1 MVVMARAAPAASSDL
16 SITSSIGSCPYPEV
30 DHDDGVHLA
39 LYLMEQRGFR
49 FAIVVAVLLSA
60 GYLGFWAW
68 LSLTAQDGEDAPVE

>member
-1 MVVMARAAPAASSDL
+1 
-16 SITSSIGSCPYPEV
+16 
-30 DHDDGVHLA
+30 
-39 LYLMEQRGFR
+39 MEQRGFR